1 MKRYLLAIL
10 IAGCAGIA
18 LAQDHPSEA
27 PPSRPSP
34 RMARPDPM
42 ARLKLTDEQKSQ
54 MKELRFETAKK
65 EIDLQSKLAL
75 SKLELGRLFASDQ
88 PDRNAIEKKMNEV
101 AANKTA
107 LEMNKINGWFEA
119 NKLLTPDQQKEWR
132 EVLRH
137 EVRERMRR
145 GEHERSEEME
155 HERER

>member
-1 MKRYLLAIL
+1 MKSYLLAIL
-10 IAGCAGIA
+10 IAGCTGIA
-18 LAQDHPSEA
+18 LAQEYPSEA
-27 PPSRPSP
+27 PMNRPKP
-34 RMARPDPM
+34 RMERPDPI
-42 ARLKLTDEQKSQ
+42 ARLKLTDEEKGQ
-54 MKELRFETAKK
+54 MKELRFETAKR

-75 SKLELGRLFASDQ
+75 SKLELARLFASEQ

-137 EVRERMRR
+137 EVRQRMRR
-145 GEHERSEEME
+145 QGNDRTEATE